1 MRTDQLTPPVEL
13 IPAQRQVLWGWP
25 AVANFALGGTGA
37 GLYAVAVLASGFER
51 SPVVAFVS
59 WLAPLLVLAGLAA
72 VAGEAGRPLRGP
84 RVLWRV
90 RTSWMSRELWLGAVF
105 VLLVAADIVFPLP
118 FLRAPALAAAVLFA
132 LAQGFIVRQA
142 RGIPA
147 WDVSAMPWLFLLSA
161 GVSGAG
167 AFLVIEANN
176 HRALA
181 PRVLLASMLLLIVSL
196 WAGRVYVSASG
207 GRGFR
212 EATAGLRH
220 GPLAK
225 IIAGGG
231 LLLPL
236 GVLVVA
242 LAAPAIAGPAAGLAG
257 ALMVAGQVYAKRELI
272 LEAGQLRPITVAHLR
287 LSRRSP

>member
-1 MRTDQLTPPVEL
+1 MRTDELTPPVEL

-72 VAGEAGRPLRGP
+72 VAGEAGRPRRGP
-84 RVLWRV
+84 RVVWRGGAPPG
-90 RTSWMSRELWLGAVF
+90 SRELWLGAVF

-147 WDVSAMPWLFLLSA
+147 WDVPAMPWLFLLSA

-167 AFLVIEANN
+167 AFLVIEANK
-176 HRALA
+176 HPALA
-181 PRVLLASMLLLIVSL
+181 PRVLLASML
-196 WAGRVYVSASG
+196 
-207 GRGFR
+207 
-212 EATAGLRH
+212 
-220 GPLAK
+220 
-225 IIAGGG
+225 
-231 LLLPL
+231 PL

-242 LAAPAIAGPAAGLAG
+242 LVAPAIAGPAAGLAG

-287 LSRRSP
+287 LSRR